1 MINITGEILRKI
13 CPKVPEAKAK
23 LLSDLF
29 NQICPKYGIDTN
41 DIFHE
46 FIANVAHESGE
57 FEVMTESLNYKVE
70 ALKNKFG
77 RHRISIADCEKLGRI
92 DGVQK
97 AQQIK
102 IGNTIYGGKWGLK
115 ELGNTLPTDGF
126 DLRGGG
132 YMQITGRHNYQK
144 FTDWYNKLNNT
155 KYTLQE
161 IAVLIRTNELVSIHA
176 ACWLFAIEKKLI
188 DEADADLITATR
200 KSINGG
206 VNGLEDTKRIYELA
220 KKFII

>member
-1 MINITGEILRKI
+1 MINITVEILRKI
-13 CPKVPEAKAK
+13 CPKVPIAKAN

-29 NQICPKYGIDTN
+29 KQICPKYGIINN

-46 FIANVAHESGE
+46 FFANVAHESGG
-57 FEVMTESLNYKVE
+57 FEIMTESLNYSVD
-70 ALKNKFG
+70 ALKRMFG
-77 RHRISIADCEKLGRI
+77 RHRISIADAEKYGRSAT
-92 DGVQK
+92 QK
-97 AQQIK
+97 ANQRM
-102 IGNTIYGGKWGLK
+102 IGNIIYGGKWGLQN
-115 ELGNTLPTDGF
+115 LGNTLPNDGF

-132 YMQITGRHNYQK
+132 YMQITGRRNYQK

-188 DEADADLITATR
+188 DEADADQITATR
-200 KSINGG
+200 KAINGG
-206 VNGLEDTKRIYELA
+206 TNGLADTIKYWELA